1 MKTKPNADGTRPLEN
16 HRWSWRHLAWRAF
29 VERLRRSDAPILVG
43 PWRGEI
49 GFEALYWT
57 AFVERVIHDFG
68 IDKAR
73 LIPISRGGA
82 AAWYGCK
89 QGIELFKMRSPQQM
103 RVQQRLEVTTTGRF
117 KQSTFND
124 FDRAIIRD
132 VAETLGLKRY
142 HVLHPAWMYHNLA
155 WFWTGQA
162 GIEWVGKRLNFR
174 VLDVPALPEG
184 VQLPAQFVA
193 VRFYARPTLPM
204 GHKLVNQFVGAT
216 LEELSSKYDVVLLDH
231 ELFLDDHADLTG
243 GARGPRIHH
252 LSDLAPVA
260 PESNLA
266 LSSAILGRSLGF
278 VGTYGGFGQLALR
291 MAKPSVSYFLEWG
304 HFTSIAHRNLADALS
319 IRSGIPAMV
328 LKLNE
333 LAMLQAVM
341 PIVTATMPKPSQF
354 TVANGPAGA

>member
-1 MKTKPNADGTRPLEN
+1 M
-16 HRWSWRHLAWRAF
+16 WRAF
-29 VERLRRSDAPILVG
+29 VERLKRSDAPILVG

-57 AFVERVIHDFG
+57 SFVERVVERYG
-68 IDKAR
+68 IDKKR

-82 AAWYGCK
+82 AAWYGCT
-89 QGIELFKMRSPQQM
+89 QGIELFAMRSPQQM
-103 RVQQRLEVTTTGRF
+103 RVQMRLEVTTTGRF
-117 KQSTFND
+117 KQATYND

-132 VAETLGLKRY
+132 AAETLNLKRY

-155 WFWTGQA
+155 RFWTGHA

-174 VLDVPALPEG
+174 VLDTPALPQG
-184 VQLPAQFVA
+184 VTLPPQFVTA
-193 VRFYARPTLPM
+193 RFYARPTFPAQ
-204 GHKLVNQFVGAT
+204 HKLVNQFVGAT

-231 ELFLDDHADLTG
+231 DLFLDDHMDLTG
-243 GARGPRIHH
+243 GARGHRIHH
-252 LSDLAPVA
+252 LKDLAPLT
-260 PESNLA
+260 PETNLA
-266 LSSAILGRSLGF
+266 VASAVLGRSLGF
-278 VGTYGGFGQLALR
+278 IGTYGGFGQLALR

-304 HFTSIAHRNLADALS
+304 HFTSVAHRNLADVLS

-354 TVANGPAGA
+354 TVAKDQAGA